1 LSRRRRRT
9 AEPRGDGRRARHPGR
24 RASGEE
30 IIGPA
35 RHARAGAPDGGRPR
49 DHWAP
54 RAGHDGG
61 PVRALPRPR
70 RRIRGVIRV
79 LIADDHAVVRRG
91 LRQILEGAPGV
102 TVAGEAST
110 APEVLAL
117 VEERRWDVVVLD
129 LSLPGASGLDLLAE
143 IKRQRPDLPVLILTV
158 HSEAQYAVRA
168 LRAGASGYLT
178 KESAPEQLVEAVP
191 KTYRGGKYVSAA
203 LAERLAFSLGEGG
216 DKAPHELPSA
226 PEQPGARPL
235 ASAGK
240 TVSEVAEGLG
250 LSVKTISTYRTRILD
265 KMDMRTNA
273 ELTHYAIRNRLV
285 E

>member
-1 LSRRRRRT
+1 
-9 AEPRGDGRRARHPGR
+9 
-24 RASGEE
+24 
-30 IIGPA
+30 
-35 RHARAGAPDGGRPR
+35 
-49 DHWAP
+49 
-54 RAGHDGG
+54 
-61 PVRALPRPR
+61 
-70 RRIRGVIRV
+70 VIRV

-143 IKRQRPDLPVLILTV
+143 IKRRRPELPVLILTV

-178 KESAPEQLVEAVP
+178 KESAPEQLVEAVA
-191 KTYRGGKYVSAA
+191 KIDRGGKYVSAA
-203 LAERLAFSLGEGG
+203 LAERLAFSLEKGA
-216 DKAPHELPSA
+216 DKAPHELLSDR
-226 PEQPGARPL
+226 EYEVLRLL
-235 ASAGK
+235 ASGK
-240 TVSEVAEGLG
+240 TVSEVAGGLG
-250 LSVKTISTYRTRILD
+250 LSVKTISTYRARILE